1 MGEPVAEHLAFHFDP
16 LCPWCWQTSRW
27 ARRLVELGA
36 ATVDWK
42 LFSLL
47 IQNSADGVEAV
58 DPAAPGV
65 RGLRTAVLV
74 RETGGNEAIGAF
86 YEALGMRHFHGDL
99 ESYEDEDTFRK
110 ALTDVGLDAGLY
122 DRAMADPA
130 TWDAVVTE
138 HRTLVDETQAFGVPT
153 IRLDGGTGP
162 AIFGPVVSELP
173 TDEDAVELLTH
184 TAWLVRYRN
193 FGELKRER
201 IDLDVPSAAAW
212 RARQAAKKAAEEA
225 KAAG

>member
-1 MGEPVAEHLAFHFDP
+1 VAEHLAFHFDP

-36 ATVDWK
+36 ATVEWK

-47 IQNSADGVEAV
+47 IQNNPDGAGAV
-58 DPAAPGV
+58 DPVAPGV
-65 RGLRTAVLV
+65 RGLRTAVLA
-74 RETGGNEAIGAF
+74 RQTGGNEAVGAF
-86 YEALGMRHFHGDL
+86 YEALGDRHFHGDL

-110 ALTDVGLDAGLY
+110 ALTDVGLDATLY

-130 TWDAVVTE
+130 TWDAVVAE
-138 HRTLVDETQAFGVPT
+138 HDAIVGETKAFGVPT
-153 IRLDGGTGP
+153 IRLDGGAGP
-162 AIFGPVVSELP
+162 AIFGPVVSEMP
-173 TDEDAVELLTH
+173 TDDDAVKLLEH
-184 TAWLVRYRN
+184 TAWLVRYEN

-212 RARQAAKKAAEEA
+212 RARQAAKKAAE
-225 KAAG
+225 AAATSG